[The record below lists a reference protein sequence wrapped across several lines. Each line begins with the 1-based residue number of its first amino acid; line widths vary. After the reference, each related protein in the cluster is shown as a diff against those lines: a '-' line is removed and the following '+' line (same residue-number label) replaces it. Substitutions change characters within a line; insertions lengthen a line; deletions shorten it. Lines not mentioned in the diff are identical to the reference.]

1 MLTMA
6 KIANLAKNRQM
17 AGENLHGVVR
27 GAPYRVEKLTTNGE
41 SSKNW
46 PRVWQILKLDD
57 SRSGLLESG
66 GYDENGE

>member
-1 MLTMA
+1 MHAMA
-6 KIANLAKNRQM
+6 KIANLAKNRQLV
-17 AGENLHGVVR
+17 GENLHEVVR
-27 GAPYRVEKLTTNGE
+27 GAPYRVEKLTTNSE

-57 SRSGLLESG
+57 KSGLLESG